1 MELVVHD
8 VESQAP
14 VILHPPPMTD
24 EEFYLFCQRYPDF
37 RVERTARGEVVI
49 MPPAGLETGFR
60 NSELSA
66 QLRNWARRD
75 GRGKAFDSNTQF
87 MLPSG
92 AAMCP
97 DASWVENRR
106 LAALTAEEKQKF
118 PRLCPDFV
126 VELTSPSD
134 RLSAMQGKMREWMA
148 AGAGLGWLLDTKALT
163 AYLYRPGQAA
173 EKLVHPARLHGEGPV
188 EGFVL
193 ELDTIW
199 ASL

>member
-24 EEFYLFCQRYPDF
+24 DEFYDFCQRYPDF

-60 NSELSA
+60 NSDIVR
-66 QLRNWARRD
+66 QLGNWARRD
-75 GRGKAFDSNTQF
+75 GRGKVFDSNTQF
-87 MLPSG
+87 ILPSG
-92 AAMCP
+92 AAWAP
-97 DASWVENRR
+97 DASWVSNSR
-106 LAALTAEEKQKF
+106 LAQLTREQKRRF
-118 PRLCPDFV
+118 PRICPDFV
-126 VELTSPSD
+126 IELTSPSD
-134 RLSAMQGKMREWMA
+134 RLSRVQRKMREWIEN
-148 AGAGLGWLLDTKALT
+148 GVTLGWLLDPDKRC
-163 AYLYRPGQAA
+163 AYIYRGAEP
-173 EKLVHPARLHGEGPV
+173 EKLDDPARLHGEGPV

-193 ELDTIW
+193 ELETIW